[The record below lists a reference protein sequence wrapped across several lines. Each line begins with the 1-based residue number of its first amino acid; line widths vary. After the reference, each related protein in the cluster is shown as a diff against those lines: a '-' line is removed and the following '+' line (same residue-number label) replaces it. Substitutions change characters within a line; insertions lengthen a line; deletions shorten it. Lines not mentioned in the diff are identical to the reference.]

1 MDKLKEPTAAN
12 RLIDKA
18 LAQPSTES
26 ATPSGNAEPAKL
38 RLDHLETIWLKMA
51 EMFGHRWT
59 GSFGESADPDHAW
72 ARVLAGLSG
81 RQIANGLMLLSH
93 SAEAWPPS
101 APAFRAMCLEVPG
114 LPSGAEAWMQALRG
128 SYTHEVVRVAAKL
141 TGTYTLARSRP
152 SDRAVQKQFEY
163 HYAIVMRRFQNGE
176 PLGGAVARAVGHDS
190 QKSEAQLADEYA
202 DQLVR
207 QRIEAQGVPQ
217 DPQAARVA
225 MLARLGIKREGQG
238 AGHGH
243 A

>member
-1 MDKLKEPTAAN
+1 MTTGDQPQAPTKPQRRAVN
-12 RLIDKA
+12 RIFATFKTA
-18 LAQPSTES
+18 YPSWYE
-26 ATPSGNAEPAKL
+26 K
-38 RLDHLETIWLKMA
+38 H
-51 EMFGHRWT
+51 FGDER
-59 GSFGESADPDHAW
+59 
-72 ARVLAGLSG
+72 
-81 RQIANGLMLLSH
+81 
-93 SAEAWPPS
+93 AEALGKRVWLFVTERLSEAQIDTGLQRLVAEAKYPVSPAEFVAMSLVCDGVPS
-101 APAFRAMCLEVPG
+101 L
-114 LPSGAEAWMQALRG
+114 AEAWMQALRG

-152 SDRAVQKQFEY
+152 SDRVVQKQFEY

-207 QRIEAQGVPQ
+207 KRIEAQGVPQ